1 MQATCLC
8 VLAAVLALV
17 VKRGS
22 PETALLLVLGAAV
35 AVLLSLGQALEE
47 AVAFLEEL
55 GRRCPSPAGHPGG
68 FGSRIRTDG
77 GGDPNGKD
85 PYAVAAGLSGP

>member
-1 MQATCLC
+1 MEQAIQATGLC
-8 VLAAVLALV
+8 VLAAVLALT

-35 AVLLSLGQALEE
+35 AVLLSLGQALGE

-55 GRRCPSPAGHPGG
+55 P
-68 FGSRIRTDG
+68 
-77 GGDPNGKD
+77 
-85 PYAVAAGLSGP
+85 